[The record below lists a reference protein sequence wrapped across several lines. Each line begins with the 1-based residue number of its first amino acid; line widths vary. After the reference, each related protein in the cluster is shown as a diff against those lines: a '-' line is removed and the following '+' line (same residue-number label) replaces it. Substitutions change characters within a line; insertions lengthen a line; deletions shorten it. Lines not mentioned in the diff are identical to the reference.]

1 LSTTDGHSV
10 AIPILTTRGAMQL
23 SEMLVARGVA
33 TQADIEAALARR
45 LTDGGRLGE
54 NLIAMGVV
62 TAEQIAAAVD
72 SAPPVPCGIAETGL
86 SERNLLYLLLKF
98 MHVEACETVLDLAAG
113 MKLPR
118 RVVQS
123 LIDAAVQ
130 QRLIGAT
137 GASSDLAL
145 STRYALTEAGRNTAR
160 EALEQSLYIGPA
172 PVPLAAYREQI
183 EKQRNGN
190 EILTEPM
197 LRAGF
202 AGLVV
207 PEQMIRRLLPAIN
220 AGRSVLLYGPP
231 GNGKTT
237 LSSRIAGLFKDP
249 VYIPYAFEV
258 AGQIV
263 KVFDAQ
269 IHRPHPTEMPARAA
283 APGLEREIAD
293 QRWVACARPVVMA
306 GGEMTL
312 DMLDLQWNA
321 DARFYDAPLHV
332 KALNGM
338 MLIDDFGRQKF
349 APNDLLNRWI
359 VPMENQIDFM
369 KLHTGASFTLPF
381 DVLLMFSTNLHPTEL
396 LDAAFLRRI
405 QYKIKLFEPTRDEYR
420 QIFTAIAI
428 SRGLEF
434 SEEVFEYVVGIL
446 APFGLAY
453 YQPRFICDHVIEAC
467 KSFNL
472 PPRLTVE
479 LAGEALANLY
489 VDIEE
494 ARGAVAAA

>member
-1 LSTTDGHSV
+1 MQLGDMIV
-10 AIPILTTRGAMQL
+10 AQWWATRGLM
-23 SEMLVARGVA
+23 
-33 TQADIEAALARR
+33 TPADSEAAPVCRCRKA
-45 LTDGGRLGE
+45 GRLRDVP
-54 NLIAMGVV
+54 IATEWVM
-62 TAEQIAAAVD
+62 TKQIAAAASRAPD
-72 SAPPVPCGIAETGL
+72 IAPPIPVSIAETGI
-86 SERNLLYLLLKF
+86 SERNLLYLMLKF
-98 MHVEACETVLDLAAG
+98 MQVEACETILDLAER
-113 MKLPR
+113 MKVPR
-118 RVVQS
+118 RVLQRLVE
-123 LIDAAVQ
+123 IAVA

-145 STRYALTEAGRNTAR
+145 STRYALTEIGRNAAR
-160 EALEQSLYIGPA
+160 DALDQNLYLGPA
-172 PVPLAAYREQI
+172 PISLASYRDQI
-183 EKQRNGN
+183 DKQRITN
-190 EILTEPM
+190 EM
-197 LRAGF
+197 LDEAALRRGF

-237 LSSRIAGLFKDP
+237 LSTRIAGLFKNP
-249 VYIPYAFEV
+249 IYIPYAVEI
-258 AGQIV
+258 AGQII

-269 IHRPHPTEMPARAA
+269 IHQPRLAQMPAMGSV
-283 APGLEREIAD
+283 GLGPIGLMREMSD
-293 QRWVACARPVVMA
+293 QRWVPCSRPVVMA

-321 DARFYDAPLHV
+321 EARFYDAPLHV

-359 VPMENQIDFM
+359 VPMENQVDFM

-381 DVLLMFSTNLHPTEL
+381 DVLLMFSTNLHPADL
-396 LDAAFLRRI
+396 MDAAFLRRI
-405 QYKIKLFEPTRDEYR
+405 QYKIKLFAPTRDEYR
-420 QIFTAIAI
+420 QIFSAVAR

-434 SEEVFEYVVGIL
+434 GDEVFDYVVKML
-446 APFGLAY
+446 TPFGLAY
-453 YQPRFICDHVIEAC
+453 YQPRFICDHVLETC
-467 KSFNL
+467 KSFDL
-472 PPRLTVE
+472 PPRITIE

-494 ARGAVAAA
+494 ARGAEMEAA

>member
-1 LSTTDGHSV
+1 MQLAIVETVVETVGNRAP
-10 AIPILTTRGAMQL
+10 AIPGAI
-23 SEMLVARGVA
+23 
-33 TQADIEAALARR
+33 AD
-45 LTDGGRLGE
+45 T
-54 NLIAMGVV
+54 
-62 TAEQIAAAVD
+62 
-72 SAPPVPCGIAETGL
+72 GI
-86 SERNLLYLLLKF
+86 SERSLLYLMLKF
-98 MHVEACETVLDLAAG
+98 MHVEACETILELALR

-118 RVVQS
+118 RVVQR
-123 LIDAAVQ
+123 LVEVAVQ

-137 GASSDLAL
+137 GATSDLAL

-172 PVPLAAYREQI
+172 PVSLAAYRDQI
-183 EKQRNGN
+183 EKQRITN
-190 EILTEPM
+190 EM
-197 LRAGF
+197 LDEAALRRGF

-207 PEQMIRRLLPAIN
+207 PDQMIRRLLPAIN

-237 LSSRIAGLFKDP
+237 LSTRIAGLFENP
-249 VYIPYAFEV
+249 VYVPYAVEV
-258 AGQIV
+258 AGQII

-269 IHRPHPTEMPARAA
+269 LHQPRMAETQRPATV
-283 APGLEREIAD
+283 APGLQRETAD
-293 QRWVACARPVVMA
+293 QRWIACSRPVVMA

-321 DARFYDAPLHV
+321 EARFYDAPLHV

-359 VPMENQIDFM
+359 VPMESQVDFM
-369 KLHTGASFTLPF
+369 KLNTGASFTLPF
-381 DVLLMFSTNLHPTEL
+381 DVLLMFSTNLHPADL
-396 LDAAFLRRI
+396 MDAAFLRRI

-420 QIFTAIAI
+420 QIFHAVAQ
-428 SRGLEF
+428 SRALEL
-434 SEEVFEYVVGIL
+434 SEEVFDYVVRMLI
-446 APFGLAY
+446 PFGLAY
-453 YQPRFICDHVIEAC
+453 YQPRFICDHVVETC
-467 KSFNL
+467 KSFDL
-472 PPRLTVE
+472 PPLLTIE

-494 ARGAVAAA
+494 TRGAEMAAA